1 MAHTVRNR
9 TKLVNRLRRLR
20 GQVESVERALNG
32 DADCGQIM
40 QLLAACRGAVNSL
53 LAEVIKD
60 HIREHLVARRP
71 RAAAFTPPN
80 TAEVQ
85 KARTELEKLF
95 GKR

>member
-53 LAEVIKD
+53 LAEVVED

-71 RAAAFTPPN
+71 RASEPRA
-80 TAEVQ
+80 TA
-85 KARTELEKLF
+85 TDELIDVVHSYFK
-95 GKR
+95 